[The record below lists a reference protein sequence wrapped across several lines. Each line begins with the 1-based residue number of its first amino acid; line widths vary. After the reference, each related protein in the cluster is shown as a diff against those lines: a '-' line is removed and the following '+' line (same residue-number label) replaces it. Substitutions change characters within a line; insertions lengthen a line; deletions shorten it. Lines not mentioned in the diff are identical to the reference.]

1 MFKKIILIL
10 PLFFLLFTL
19 NVNAQEDSIYK
30 AEVIKVIEESNNQ
43 QNIKLKILEGDLKD
57 KEVMY
62 YGIDNFEVI
71 NQNYYK
77 EKDIVLISK
86 TYGPDNTVFY
96 DITDFVRTN
105 YLLYLGILFI
115 LLTIVIA
122 KFKGIR
128 ALLSLIFSFLVIMK
142 FIIPSILEGYNPLLI
157 AIIGSFFI
165 LMFIIYLTEGFNRKS
180 NLAVIS
186 IIISLVL
193 TGLLAVLFTNL
204 TRLTGF
210 SSEDSMFLVSIVDR
224 VINFKGLLL
233 AGIIIGTLGVLDDMV
248 ISQISSVE
256 EIKKADKKLSNRQV
270 YKSGINIGKSHLGSM
285 INTLFLAYAGVSLP
299 LLILFS
305 VQDISLFNVINNEII
320 ATEIIRTLIG
330 SIGLVLAV
338 PVSTYLAVKYIKI
351 KN

>member
-1 MFKKIILIL
+1 MVKKIIPLL

-19 NVNAQEDSIYK
+19 NVNAQESSIYK
-30 AEVIKVIEESNNQ
+30 AEVIKIIEESNNQ

-57 KEVMY
+57 EEVIY

-122 KFKGIR
+122 KFKGLR
-128 ALLSLIFSFLVIMK
+128 ALLSLLFSFLIIMK
-142 FIIPSILEGYNPLLI
+142 FIIPNILEGHNPLLI
-157 AIIGSFFI
+157 AILGSFFI
-165 LMFIIYLTEGFNRKS
+165 LLFIIYLTEGFNRKS
-180 NLAVIS
+180 NLAIIS
-186 IIISLVL
+186 IIISLIL

-210 SSEDSMFLVSIVDR
+210 SSEDSMFLVSVVDK

-248 ISQISSVE
+248 LSQISSVE
-256 EIKKADKKLSNRQV
+256 EIKRANKNLSNREV

-285 INTLFLAYAGVSLP
+285 VNTLFLAYVGVSLP
-299 LLILFS
+299 LIILFS

-320 ATEIIRTLIG
+320 STEIIRTLIG

-338 PVSTYLAVKYIKI
+338 PISTYLAVKYIKI
-351 KN
+351 

>member
-1 MFKKIILIL
+1 MVKKIIPLL

-19 NVNAQEDSIYK
+19 NVNAQESSIYK
-30 AEVIKVIEESNNQ
+30 AEVIKIIEESNNQ

-57 KEVMY
+57 EEVIY

-105 YLLYLGILFI
+105 YLLYLKILFI

-122 KFKGIR
+122 KFKGLR
-128 ALLSLIFSFLVIMK
+128 ALLSLLFSFLIIMK
-142 FIIPSILEGYNPLLI
+142 FIIPNILEGHNPLLI
-157 AIIGSFFI
+157 AILGSFFI
-165 LMFIIYLTEGFNRKS
+165 LLFIIYLTEGFNRKS
-180 NLAVIS
+180 NLAIIS
-186 IIISLVL
+186 IIISLIL

-210 SSEDSMFLVSIVDR
+210 SSEDSMFLVSVVDK

-248 ISQISSVE
+248 LSQISSVE
-256 EIKKADKKLSNRQV
+256 EIKRANKNLSNREV

-285 INTLFLAYAGVSLP
+285 VNTLFLAYVGVSLP
-299 LLILFS
+299 LIILFS

-320 ATEIIRTLIG
+320 STEIIRTLIG

-338 PVSTYLAVKYIKI
+338 PISTYLAVKYIKI
-351 KN
+351 